1 MLYLKRHKAV
11 RMKKTVFLLAI
22 VSIFSCAENETP
34 GEIDR
39 DLNGNGLEVTNQK
52 LKDKVTAIENIFY
65 SIPSPRVTIDIIEE
79 AGAVFDVQLTNDP
92 QNLDKYT
99 SKAERALNMG
109 VYGADVNYCSAFNKT
124 ADVMMLL
131 ACTRSLGEELGLES
145 IFDQTVIDRLN
156 DNRENADSVQSII
169 TNTFWEIESK
179 LEEDDRAELA
189 ALIVIGGWIEGLN
202 IACGQAKINI
212 DNQKMIDRIAEQAI
226 ALDNVIELAKF
237 YKIRGLVINEL
248 LESLEDLKVSF
259 DKIEVVES
267 AGTNSN
273 SGDSIP
279 TIGMKIERRMS
290 VELLEEITVK
300 VHNIREDIVN

>member
-1 MLYLKRHKAV
+1 
-11 RMKKTVFLLAI
+11 MKKLIFLLALTVFLG
-22 VSIFSCAENETP
+22 CADDENSDKIEHTQ
-34 GEIDR
+34 EH
-39 DLNGNGLEVTNQK
+39 NGNNLSDNAT

-92 QNLDKYT
+92 QKLDDYT

-145 IFDQTVIDRLN
+145 IFDQTVVDRLN
-156 DNRENADSVQSII
+156 DNRDNADSVQAII

-179 LEEDDRAELA
+179 LEDDHRPELA

-202 IACGQAKINI
+202 IACGQAKINVE
-212 DNQKMIDRIAEQAI
+212 NQKMIDRIAEQAV
-226 ALDNVIELAKF
+226 ALDNVIGLANLYQTSSLTIK
-237 YKIRGLVINEL
+237 EL
-248 LESLEDLKVSF
+248 LVSLRDLKQSF
-259 DKIEVVES
+259 DKIKVTES
-267 AGTNSN
+267 PGEGGNV
-273 SGDSIP
+273 GDSVP
-279 TIGMKIERRMS
+279 TIGVKIERRMTL
-290 VELLEEITVK
+290 ELLEEITLK
-300 VHNIREDIVN
+300 VYNIREEVVR

>member
-1 MLYLKRHKAV
+1 
-11 RMKKTVFLLAI
+11 MKKTVFLLAI

>member
-1 MLYLKRHKAV
+1 
-11 RMKKTVFLLAI
+11 MKKTVFLLAI
-22 VSIFSCAENETP
+22 VSVFSCAENETP

-237 YKIRGLVINEL
+237 YKIRGLVINDL
-248 LESLEDLKVSF
+248 LESLEDLKASF

-273 SGDSIP
+273 SSDSIP

>member
-1 MLYLKRHKAV
+1 
-11 RMKKTVFLLAI
+11 MKKLIFLLVVAAF
-22 VSIFSCAENETP
+22 VGCADGENSDTIEHP
-34 GEIDR
+34 HEHD
-39 DLNGNGLEVTNQK
+39 GNNLTDNAT

-92 QNLDKYT
+92 QKLDDYT

-145 IFDQTVIDRLN
+145 IFDQTVVDRLN
-156 DNRENADSVQSII
+156 DNRDNADSVQAII

-179 LEEDDRAELA
+179 LEDDHRPELA

-202 IACGQAKINI
+202 IACGQAKINVE
-212 DNQKMIDRIAEQAI
+212 NQKMIDRIAEQAV
-226 ALDNVIELAKF
+226 ALDNVIGLANLYQTSSLTIK
-237 YKIRGLVINEL
+237 EL
-248 LESLEDLKVSF
+248 LVSLEDLKQSF
-259 DKIEVVES
+259 DKIKVTES
-267 AGTNSN
+267 PGEGGEE
-273 SGDSIP
+273 GDSVP
-279 TIGMKIERRMS
+279 TIGVKIERRMS
-290 VELLEEITVK
+290 PELLEEITLK
-300 VHNIREDIVN
+300 VYNIREEVVR